1 VRIIF
6 HTHKGNLE
14 NIFYLREERLNMVKV
29 VEVNDGNFAQEVL
42 ASSLPVL
49 VDFWAEWCAPCK
61 MVSPVVEEIAV
72 QFEGRLKVASLN
84 VDDNPITASQ
94 YSVMS
99 IPSLLLLK
107 GGSEVERIVGAYPK
121 KHLISKLEGIL

>member
-1 VRIIF
+1 
-6 HTHKGNLE
+6 
-14 NIFYLREERLNMVKV
+14 MAKV

-61 MVSPVVEEIAV
+61 MVSPVVEEIAA

-84 VDDNPITASQ
+84 VDDNPITTSQ

-99 IPSLLLLK
+99 IPSLLFLK

>member
-1 VRIIF
+1 MA
-6 HTHKGNLE
+6 E
-14 NIFYLREERLNMVKV
+14 V

-61 MVSPVVEEIAV
+61 MVSPVVEEIAAE
-72 QFEGRLKVASLN
+72 FEGRLKVASLN
-84 VDDNPITASQ
+84 VDDNPITTSQ

>member
-1 VRIIF
+1 
-6 HTHKGNLE
+6 
-14 NIFYLREERLNMVKV
+14 LNMAEV

-61 MVSPVVEEIAV
+61 MVSPVVEEIAAE
-72 QFEGRLKVASLN
+72 FEGRLKVASLN
-84 VDDNPITASQ
+84 VDDNPITTSQ

>member
-1 VRIIF
+1 M
-6 HTHKGNLE
+6 
-14 NIFYLREERLNMVKV
+14 NMAKV
-29 VEVNDGNFAQEVL
+29 VEVNDRNFAQEVL

-61 MVSPVVEEIAV
+61 MVSPVVEEIAA

-84 VDDNPITASQ
+84 VDENPITASQ

-107 GGSEVERIVGAYPK
+107 GGREVERIVGAHPK

>member
-1 VRIIF
+1 
-6 HTHKGNLE
+6 
-14 NIFYLREERLNMVKV
+14 MAKV

-61 MVSPVVEEIAV
+61 MVSPVVEEIAA

-84 VDDNPITASQ
+84 VDDNPITTSQ
-94 YSVMS
+94 YSVMG

>member
-1 VRIIF
+1 
-6 HTHKGNLE
+6 
-14 NIFYLREERLNMVKV
+14 MAKV

-61 MVSPVVEEIAV
+61 MVSPVVEEIAAE
-72 QFEGRLKVASLN
+72 FEGRLKVASLN
-84 VDDNPITASQ
+84 VDDNPITTSQ